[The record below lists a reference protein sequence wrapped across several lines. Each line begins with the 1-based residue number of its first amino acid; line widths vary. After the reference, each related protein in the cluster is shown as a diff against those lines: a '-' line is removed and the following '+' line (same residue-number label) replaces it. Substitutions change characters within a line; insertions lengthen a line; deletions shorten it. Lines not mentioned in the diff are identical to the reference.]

1 MATGT
6 DTEIVVPYAR
16 RDRPRSGRR
25 GLTRRWEPPIEIV
38 VFVVGSASLGTEIAV
53 ARLIAPF
60 YGASNLVWANTIAVV
75 LVALSVGYWV
85 GGRLADRWQTMGS
98 LAALIT
104 VAAVLLGAVPFAA
117 EPFLRLSG
125 RAFSSLSIGIFAG
138 SLASLLV
145 LVALPLLLVGAVTPW
160 ALRLKLADLR
170 DAGRTAGRLSAIGTA
185 GALVGTFAASLVLVP
200 YAGTRETFLIFALSL
215 GLVAVPALPRRA
227 AIVSVALIVA
237 LFLPQG
243 LIKPAAAGERV
254 LYETETRYQYA
265 QVVQTG
271 DGTRYLEL
279 NEGQAEHS
287 VYRPGTVLTGGY
299 WDSLLTL
306 PFAALGHAPRS
317 MAVLGNAAGTV
328 DRAYAHYFPATTID
342 AVEIDPALTQIGTR
356 WFGLQRRP
364 QLHLVTADARP
375 FLRTTTR
382 RYDTIVVD
390 AYRQPYIPF
399 YLTTSEFFALVRQHL
414 EPGGVVI
421 VNVGQPAGQHALE
434 KVMAASMRTAFPTVR
449 RDPVTDSNTM
459 LLGRA
464 GPLTA
469 GGLTNPA
476 IPADLQAQSATEA
489 ASFEA
494 PLVGGQVYTDDK
506 APIEQLID
514 RSLFNYATS
523 TPKGH

>member
-6 DTEIVVPYAR
+6 DTGVAAGPALDPR
-16 RDRPRSGRR
+16 RPSARR
-25 GLTRRWEPPIEIV
+25 GLARRWDPPVEVV
-38 VFVVGSASLGTEIAV
+38 VFVVGAASLGTEIAV

-60 YGASNLVWANTIAVV
+60 FGASNLVWANTIAVV

-85 GGRLADRWQTMGS
+85 GGRLADRWKTMGS
-98 LAALIT
+98 LAALVT
-104 VAAVLLGAVPFAA
+104 VAAILLGAVPFAA

-125 RAFSSLSIGIFAG
+125 RAFSSLSVGIFAG

-160 ALRLKLADLR
+160 ALRLELADLG
-170 DAGRTAGRLSAIGTA
+170 DTGRTSGRLSAIGTA

-200 YAGTRETFLIFALSL
+200 YVGTRQTFLIFALSL
-215 GLVAVPALPRRA
+215 AVVAAPALPRRVLLVS
-227 AIVSVALIVA
+227 IVLIVA
-237 LFLPQG
+237 LLIPQG

-287 VYRPGTVLTGGY
+287 VFRPDTVLTGGY

-306 PFAALGHAPRS
+306 PFAALGQAPRS
-317 MAVLGNAAGTV
+317 MAVLGNGAGTV
-328 DRAYAHYFPATTID
+328 DRAYAHYFPDTSID
-342 AVEIDPALTQIGTR
+342 AVEIDPALTQIGIR

-364 QLHLVTADARP
+364 QLHLITADARP
-375 FLRTTTR
+375 FLRTTDH

-399 YLTTSEFFALVRQHL
+399 YLTTTEFFALVRQHL
-414 EPGGVVI
+414 QPGGVVI
-421 VNVGQPAGQHALE
+421 VNVGQPSGQHALE
-434 KVMAASMRTAFPTVR
+434 EVLAATMRTAFPTVR
-449 RDPVTDSNTM
+449 RDQVSDSNTM
-459 LLGRA
+459 LLGSV
-464 GPLTA
+464 GPLTTSDLSDA
-469 GGLTNPA
+469 A
-476 IPADLQAQSATEA
+476 VPADLRAQSQVEA
-489 ASFEA
+489 ASLQG
-494 PLVGGQVYTDDK
+494 PLPGGQVYTDDK

-514 RSLFNYATS
+514 RSLFDYATK
-523 TPKGH
+523 TQH

>member
-6 DTEIVVPYAR
+6 DTGVAPAPPLDHR
-16 RDRPRSGRR
+16 RPWGRL
-25 GLTRRWEPPIEIV
+25 GLTRRWDPPVEVV
-38 VFVVGSASLGTEIAV
+38 VFVVGAASLGTEIAV

-75 LVALSVGYWV
+75 LVALALGYWL
-85 GGRLADRWQTMGS
+85 GGRLADRWKTMGG
-98 LAALIT
+98 LALLIT

-160 ALRLKLADLR
+160 ALRLKLADLG
-170 DAGRTAGRLSAIGTA
+170 DTGRTSGRLSAIGTA

-200 YAGTRETFLIFALSL
+200 YLGTRQTFLVFALSL
-215 GLVAVPALPRRA
+215 ALVAAPGLPRRA
-227 AIVSVALIVA
+227 LLVSIVLVGALLA
-237 LFLPQG
+237 PQG

-287 VYRPGTVLTGGY
+287 VYRPDTVLTGGY

-317 MAVLGNAAGTV
+317 LAVLGNGAGTV
-328 DRAYAHYFPATTID
+328 DRAYARYFPTTSID
-342 AVEIDPALTQIGTR
+342 AVEIDPALTQIGMR

-364 QLHLVTADARP
+364 QLQLVTADARP
-375 FLRTTTR
+375 FLRTTDH

-399 YLTTSEFFALVRQHL
+399 YLATTEFFALVRQRL
-414 EPGGVVI
+414 LPGGVVI
-421 VNVGQPAGQHALE
+421 VNVGQPSGQHALE
-434 KVMAASMRTAFPTVR
+434 KVLAATMHTAFPTVR
-449 RDPVTDSNTM
+449 RDQVSDSNTM
-459 LLGRA
+459 LLGSA
-464 GPLTA
+464 GALDPGRLT
-469 GGLTNPA
+469 GPA
-476 IPADLQAQSATEA
+476 VPPDLQDQGAAEASALQ
-489 ASFEA
+489 A
-494 PLVGGQVYTDDK
+494 PLGGGHVYTDDK

-514 RSLFNYATS
+514 RSLFNYAT
-523 TPKGH
+523 KGQR

>member
-6 DTEIVVPYAR
+6 DTGVVTRPG
-16 RDRPRSGRR
+16 DRPPSPRWGLNRR
-25 GLTRRWEPPIEIV
+25 REPPIEVV
-38 VFVVGSASLGTEIAV
+38 VFIVGSASLGTEIAV

-85 GGRLADRWQTMGS
+85 GGRLADRWQTMAS

-104 VAAVLLGAVPFAA
+104 VAAALLGVVPFAA

-138 SLASLLV
+138 SLASLLA

-160 ALRLKLADLR
+160 ALRLKLANLG

-200 YAGTRETFLIFALSL
+200 YAGTRQTFLIFALSL
-215 GLVAVPALPRRA
+215 GLVAAPALPRRA
-227 AIVSVALIVA
+227 AIVAVALILA
-237 LFLPQG
+237 LLIPRG

-271 DGTRYLEL
+271 DDTRYLEL

-328 DRAYAHYFPATTID
+328 DRAYAQYFPATSID
-342 AVEIDPALTQIGTR
+342 AVEIDPALTQIGIR
-356 WFGLQRRP
+356 WFGLQPRP

-375 FLRTTTR
+375 FLRTTNH

-399 YLTTSEFFALVRQHL
+399 YLTTTEFFALVRDHL

-434 KVMAASMRTAFPTVR
+434 KVMAATMRRIFPTVL
-449 RDPVTDSNTM
+449 RDPVTSSNTM
-459 LLGRA
+459 LLGSA
-464 GPLTA
+464 GSVTPARLTSA
-469 GGLTNPA
+469 A
-476 IPADLQAQSATEA
+476 VPADLRDQGRAEA
-489 ASFEA
+489 ASLQA
-494 PLVGGQVYTDDK
+494 PLPGGQVYTDDK

-514 RSLFNYATS
+514 RSLFNYATTS
-523 TPKGH
+523 TTDHR

>member
-1 MATGT
+1 MAIGT
-6 DTEIVVPYAR
+6 DTGLDTRPAPDGPPPASR
-16 RDRPRSGRR
+16 RRLS
-25 GLTRRWEPPIEIV
+25 RRWDPPIEVV

-85 GGRLADRWQTMGS
+85 GGRLADRWRTMGA

-104 VAAVLLGAVPFAA
+104 VAALLLGVVPFAA

-138 SLASLLV
+138 SLASLLA
-145 LVALPLLLVGAVTPW
+145 LVAIPLLLVGAVTPW
-160 ALRLKLADLR
+160 ALRLKLADLS
-170 DAGRTAGRLSAIGTA
+170 DTGRTAGRLSAIGTA

-200 YAGTRETFLIFALSL
+200 YAGTRQTFLIFALSL
-215 GLVAVPALPRRA
+215 GLVAAPALPRRA
-227 AIVSVALIVA
+227 AVVSAALIVA
-237 LFLPQG
+237 LVLPQG
-243 LIKPAAAGERV
+243 LIKPAAAGQRV
-254 LYETETRYQYA
+254 LYESETRYQYA

-342 AVEIDPALTQIGTR
+342 AVEIDPALTRIGVR
-356 WFGLQRRP
+356 WFGLQPRP
-364 QLHLVTADARP
+364 QLNLVTADARP
-375 FLRTTTR
+375 FLRTTNH

-399 YLTTSEFFALVRQHL
+399 YLTTTEFFTLVRQHL

-421 VNVGQPAGQHALE
+421 VNVGQPSGQNALE
-434 KVMAASMRTAFPTVR
+434 KVMAATMRTAFATVR
-449 RDPVTDSNTM
+449 RDPVTTSNTM
-459 LLGRA
+459 LLGSA
-464 GPLTA
+464 GAITSSRLSDPAVPA
-469 GGLTNPA
+469 G
-476 IPADLQAQSATEA
+476 LQAQAATEA
-489 ASFEA
+489 TS
-494 PLVGGQVYTDDK
+494 LGVGLRGGQVYTDDK

-514 RSLFNYATS
+514 RSLFSYAT
-523 TPKGH
+523 TPGHN

>member
-1 MATGT
+1 MAIGSDIGISTRAAPG
-6 DTEIVVPYAR
+6 DPPSA
-16 RDRPRSGRR
+16 GRR
-25 GLTRRWEPPIEIV
+25 RLNRRWDPPIEIV
-38 VFVVGSASLGTEIAV
+38 VFIVGSASLGTEIAV

-85 GGRLADRWQTMGS
+85 GGRLADRWQTMAS
-98 LAALIT
+98 LASLIT
-104 VAAVLLGAVPFAA
+104 VAAVLLGVVPFAA

-138 SLASLLV
+138 SLASLLA

-170 DAGRTAGRLSAIGTA
+170 HAGRTAGRLSAIGTA

-215 GLVAVPALPRRA
+215 GLVAAPALPRRA
-227 AIVSVALIVA
+227 AIVAVALVVA
-237 LFLPQG
+237 LLLPQG

-287 VYRPGTVLTGGY
+287 VYRPHTVLTGGY

-328 DRAYAHYFPATTID
+328 DRAYAHYFPATPID
-342 AVEIDPALTQIGTR
+342 AVEIDPALTQIGIR
-356 WFGLQRRP
+356 WFGMQRRP
-364 QLHLVTADARP
+364 QLHLITADARP
-375 FLRTTTR
+375 FLRTTDH

-399 YLTTSEFFALVRQHL
+399 YLTTTEFFSLVRDHL
-414 EPGGVVI
+414 EAGGVVI
-421 VNVGQPAGQHALE
+421 VNVGQPDGEHALE
-434 KVMAASMRTAFPTVR
+434 KVMAATMGTVFSTVR
-449 RDPVTDSNTM
+449 RDPVTTSNTM
-459 LLGRA
+459 LLGSA
-464 GPLTA
+464 GPITASRLTGA
-469 GGLTNPA
+469 A
-476 IPADLQAQSATEA
+476 IPADLRAQSATEA
-489 ASFEA
+489 ASLGA
-494 PLVGGQVYTDDK
+494 PLGGGQVYSDDK

-514 RSLFNYATS
+514 RSLLNYATA
-523 TPKGH
+523 PGKH

>member
-6 DTEIVVPYAR
+6 DTGIVAR
-16 RDRPRSGRR
+16 PAAGRPPSGPQR
-25 GLTRRWEPPIEIV
+25 LTRRRDPPIEIV

-104 VAAVLLGAVPFAA
+104 VAAILLGVVPFAA

-125 RAFSSLSIGIFAG
+125 QAFSSLSLGIFAG
-138 SLASLLV
+138 SLASLLA

-160 ALRLKLADLR
+160 ALRLKLADLS

-185 GALVGTFAASLVLVP
+185 GALAGTFAASLVLIP
-200 YAGTRETFLIFALSL
+200 YAGTRETFLVFALSL
-215 GLVAVPALPRRA
+215 AAVAAPALPRRV

-237 LFLPQG
+237 LLLPQG
-243 LIKPAAAGERV
+243 LIKPAAAGQRV

-265 QVVQTG
+265 QVVQTSN
-271 DGTRYLEL
+271 GTRFLEL

-287 VYRPGTVLTGGY
+287 VYRPGAVLTGGY
-299 WDSLLTL
+299 WDSVLTL

-317 MAVLGNAAGTV
+317 MAVLGNAAGTI
-328 DRAYAHYFPATTID
+328 DRTYAHYYPTTTID
-342 AVEIDPALTQIGTR
+342 GVEIDPALTQIGFR
-356 WFGLQRRP
+356 WFGLERRP
-364 QLHLVTADARP
+364 QLHLITADARP
-375 FLRTTTR
+375 FLRTTTH

-399 YLTTSEFFALVRQHL
+399 YLMTTEFFALVRQHL
-414 EPGGVVI
+414 NPGGVI
-421 VNVGQPAGQHALE
+421 LVNVGEPAGQHALE
-434 KVMAASMRTAFPTVR
+434 KVMAATMRTAFPTIM
-449 RDPVTDSNTM
+449 RDPVADSNTV
-459 LLGRA
+459 LLGSA
-464 GPLTA
+464 GPVTA
-469 GGLTNPA
+469 GRLTDSA
-476 IPADLQAQSATEA
+476 IPADLEGQSLAEA
-489 ASFEA
+489 VSLGP
-494 PLVGGQVYTDDK
+494 PLGGGQVYTDDK

-514 RSLFNYATS
+514 RSLFNYATA
-523 TPKGH
+523 TTKHR